1 MNSLQYYLSG
11 MKQRMPRFD
20 AFGGTRA
27 AHWLGPRAAFLREL
41 LHQPRT
47 VGAVCP
53 SSCELAW
60 RMASW
65 VDLAPAGWVIELGGG
80 TGTVTAAL
88 LQRGVPRERLIVIEQ
103 SRHFVNHLHGR
114 FPGVRILHAD
124 AADVAATTTLD
135 GRPVAAIVSGLP
147 LRSLPAE
154 AVSRVVQAC
163 AGVLSPHSRVI
174 QFTYAPRAR
183 SAWRDGGLHRMAHE
197 AVWQNLPP
205 AWIEVF
211 TPASNPNLTATPAR
225 KT

>member
-1 MNSLQYYLSG
+1 MNSLQYYLSS
-11 MKQRMPRFD
+11 MKQRMPRFN
-20 AFGGTRA
+20 ATHLSSTRA
-27 AHWLGPRAAFLREL
+27 EHWLGPRATFLREL
-41 LHQPRT
+41 LHQPRS

-88 LQRGVPRERLIVIEQ
+88 LQRGVARERLIVIEQ
-103 SRHFVNHLHGR
+103 SLHFANHLRRR

-124 AADVAATTTLD
+124 AADIAGTALD
-135 GRPVAAIVSGLP
+135 GKAVTAIVSGLP

-163 AGVLSPHSRVI
+163 TAVLSPHSRVV
-174 QFTYAPRAR
+174 QFTYAPHAR
-183 SAWRDGGLHRMAHE
+183 SAWRAAGLHRMANE
-197 AVWQNLPP
+197 VVWQNLPP
-205 AWIEVF
+205 ARIEVF
-211 TPASNPNLTATPAR
+211 TRAVQTGAR
-225 KT
+225 G